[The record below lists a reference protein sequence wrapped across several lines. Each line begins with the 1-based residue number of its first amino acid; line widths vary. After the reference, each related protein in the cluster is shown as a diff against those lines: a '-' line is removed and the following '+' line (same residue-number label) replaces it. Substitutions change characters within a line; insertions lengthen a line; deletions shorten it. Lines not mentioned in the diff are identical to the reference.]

1 MILEASVSH
10 DSLDLRK
17 HTGFNLAAVMKKWV
31 ETTKPAS
38 DLKIFEGNF

>member
-10 DSLDLRK
+10 DSLDLIK